1 MHHSR
6 SVSTAKLISVTVVL
20 LLFVLPLMTG
30 CDFIDQLIE
39 QITGGGTPG
48 GNKANAPTA
57 VMTAVLDDDLVNM
70 GLNPD
75 LRPPMWYQF
84 NGAASLNE
92 DGVPIT
98 DPVAGFH
105 ELLWDFGDGS
115 TLGYTPSK
123 SAQHA
128 YRAEGTYTA
137 SLTLRGAS
145 GATDT
150 VYQTITIGPG
160 WLEIV
165 SLTTEPRPDDRVD
178 ITVVVRN
185 QSNQALTIFTVDL
198 LVDGSLH
205 LSGGFYSI
213 LGPGNPPGRLI
224 PGGTATLTTAIGN
237 WTGTLTARSSFCT
250 PLPVGQ

>member
-1 MHHSR
+1 
-6 SVSTAKLISVTVVL
+6 
-20 LLFVLPLMTG
+20 
-30 CDFIDQLIE
+30 
-39 QITGGGTPG
+39 
-48 GNKANAPTA
+48 
-57 VMTAVLDDDLVNM
+57 
-70 GLNPD
+70 
-75 LRPPMWYQF
+75 MWYQF

-150 VYQTITIGPG
+150 VYQTITIGPA

-165 SLTTEPRPDDRVD
+165 SLTTEICPDGKFNV
-178 ITVVVRN
+178 TVVVRN
-185 QSNQALTIFTVDL
+185 QSNQALTGFSVDL
-198 LVDGSLH
+198 LVDGFC
-205 LSGGFYSI
+205 LSVGLNAS
-213 LGPGNPPGRLI
+213 LGPGTTPERLL
-224 PGGTATLTTAIGN
+224 PGGDYTLRGVIGN